1 MKTIINTIGYEE
13 YLRSLDFEARN
24 ENVQELLISIK
35 DYEEKTTD
43 ASISTYLQEI
53 SLYTDPIE
61 SRQDKHN
68 SVSLMTVHVAKGSE
82 YKVVFII
89 DMNDSIM
96 PSTRANDNGDIEE
109 ERRIAYVAMT
119 RAMKKLYLTCAEG
132 YSFVSGGSLTP
143 SRFIKEI
150 GLKNLKVE
158 KTTMVAIN
166 DTDLE

>member
-1 MKTIINTIGYEE
+1 MKIIIKNIGYDE
-13 YLRSLDFEARN
+13 YLKSLDFEARN
-24 ENVQELLISIK
+24 ENVQELLTSIK
-35 DYEEKTTD
+35 DYEEKNPD
-43 ASISTYLQEI
+43 SSILTYLQEI

-61 SRQDKHN
+61 SRQDKYN

-89 DMNDSIM
+89 GMNDSIM

-150 GLKNLKVE
+150 GLQNLKAE
-158 KTTMVAIN
+158 KTSMVAIN
-166 DTDLE
+166 ETDLE